1 LSRGAL
7 QGFASITALM
17 HTFMTRD
24 EHDAVDAHDENDE
37 NDEQHDNEDV
47 NSSAV
52 LNIRQRLAQ
61 YALSSPVKRS
71 TASTSSHPT
80 SSPRKRTRSQFT
92 SPRKRSTKAKD
103 SLDTDLTAGVD
114 GNFDE
119 ASPRKKAKQ
128 AKRGYAAPE
137 KYEHL
142 SSIPD
147 YLREGLD
154 GVSCLVFTSR
164 AIITSSSVQ
173 WCYVE

>member
-1 LSRGAL
+1 
-7 QGFASITALM
+7 M

-52 LNIRQRLAQ
+52 LAIRQRLAQ

-71 TASTSSHPT
+71 TASTSSQPT
-80 SSPRKRTRSQFT
+80 PSPRKRTRSQST

-103 SLDTDLTAGVD
+103 TLDTDLTAGVD